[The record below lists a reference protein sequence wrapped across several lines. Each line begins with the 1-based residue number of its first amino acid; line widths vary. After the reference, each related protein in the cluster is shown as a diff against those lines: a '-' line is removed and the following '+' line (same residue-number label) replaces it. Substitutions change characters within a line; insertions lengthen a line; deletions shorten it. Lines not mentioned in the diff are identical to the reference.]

1 MTNLNN
7 DESILNSLDLNFNY
21 MRIALTCPASLPA
34 TQFGGILFLCVEI
47 AKETTKSG
55 NDVTIYTTDMDFA
68 NNPHTFNKD
77 LPKEEL
83 INNFKIKRSHVWFA
97 LRLFFV
103 NPGIYFQMMKD
114 SPDIIHAIGVRS
126 FQSYIAAIVSKK
138 KKIPLVIS
146 DQGGLTTHPELKN
159 SGILGKILYRL
170 QTPMIKFIINQAS
183 KIIVANDYERDIFL
197 EFKDSNKIEKI
208 RNGVNLPTLK
218 TTENNFKQKYKINL
232 PFALFLG
239 RFSRIK
245 GIDILLHAIKI
256 LKNKPE
262 LKNFKFVIMGVDFG
276 FQNEMMNMIKEFD
289 IENNIIIIK
298 NPSRSDVIAAYSESE
313 FLILPSRWELSPLTP
328 LEGFAFKKPTISTN
342 SHGIP
347 STITHN
353 ENGILVENENFTELS
368 EAVLELINN
377 KEKCLKLGLTG
388 YDLVQNECNS
398 QIMVEKIMK
407 IYKQMVNR

>member
-34 TQFGGILFLCVEI
+34 TQFGGILFLCVDI